1 MSKPL
6 QVDNSLSHLFANNRR
21 WAQRT
26 TNQEPTFFSDLAEQQ
41 SPDYLWIGCADS
53 RVPANELI
61 GLLPGEVF
69 VHRNIANL
77 VNNIDLNTQSVIDY
91 AVRALE
97 IPHLVV
103 CGHYKCGGVEA
114 ALRPQ
119 NLGLLNPWLRNIRDV
134 YRLHEKE
141 LNSIENE
148 DQRYDRFVELNVIEQ
163 CINLIKIASVQEAYN
178 KGLVTIHGWVMDLK
192 TGRIIDLGIDIE
204 KEMTHIKEIYDLGT

>member
-1 MSKPL
+1 MDISTIFKNNEAWITNKLRNDP
-6 QVDNSLSHLFANNRR
+6 DYFGKLS
-21 WAQRT
+21 
-26 TNQEPTFFSDLAEQQ
+26 SGQ
-41 SPDYLWIGCADS
+41 SPQLLYIGCSDS
-53 RVPANELI
+53 RVSAEEI
-61 GLLPGEVF
+61 MGLGPGEVF

-148 DQRYDRFVELNVIEQ
+148 DQRYDRLVELNVIEQ